1 MIFDQTFSSGLR
13 RSLSDRSTL
22 KYNVASTAVKQYQL
36 ADAEALVV
44 SSQGESG
51 DRELILRMAPM
62 ILTALHTTL
71 TMKMLLERPKIITW
85 MTWIQQNST
94 TTNRQN
100 KMRACLLAAAQL
112 RIQTMPTNS
121 KRRNSVRLTV
131 NSNV

>member
-51 DRELILRMAPM
+51 DRELILRTAPM

-71 TMKMLLERPKIITW
+71 TMKMLLERPKIITRT
-85 MTWIQQNST
+85 TWIQPNST

-100 KMRACLLAAAQL
+100 KMRACLLAATQL